1 MEQAFPDDPIL
12 LRTVSPTGKGIRL
25 MHYKYLLEQVPC
37 TGKEKG

>member
-1 MEQAFPDDPIL
+1 MEQAFPDDPS
-12 LRTVSPTGKGIRL
+12 RSSDSQSAGERIRL